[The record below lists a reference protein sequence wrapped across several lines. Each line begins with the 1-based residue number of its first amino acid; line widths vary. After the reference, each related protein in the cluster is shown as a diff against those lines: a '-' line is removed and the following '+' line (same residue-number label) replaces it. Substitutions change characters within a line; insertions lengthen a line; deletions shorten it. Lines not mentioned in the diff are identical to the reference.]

1 MSVKLNIK
9 AKSLDDLGLELRT
22 KRKPRKSRYVS
33 TNIQNIQ
40 NLRTPYN
47 LNSFGIRGIPTETI
61 NQNNIPTI
69 YSSIA
74 LENLKALENLNQNNK
89 LKLLKNDD
97 NNDIKEYIN
106 TGLNNVIAGGKSL
119 GNNLYNEIMKNRQ
132 MIDNF
137 NTKKTFIPSGNSTS
151 AGVTLDGRAGVL
163 PFLFDD
169 DDYEEEE
176 EEEERE
182 LQYSICIIDDFADAL
197 KDIDIQKQLSKMLI
211 KSRHLCCAFVFTL
224 QSYFYIPKILRKQI
238 TNITIFK
245 PKNAEEWNTIAKEL
259 LNLNQ
264 DDGLILY
271 NYVFNEPYSHL
282 DIDTLTNELFKNF
295 NKLEI
300 EN

>member
-22 KRKPRKSRYVS
+22 KRKPRKSRYVN

-163 PFLFDD
+163 PDNNTNDEFFKHLENLSNFDNSTPIKENEQNVND
-169 DDYEEEE
+169 DEEEIVITP
-176 EEEERE
+176 RP
-182 LQYSICIIDDFADAL
+182 LNKKAKFYKKLFMSNGQPKNIAGYNKRTLLDDFYKTYPD
-197 KDIDIQKQLSKMLI
+197 K
-211 KSRHLCCAFVFTL
+211 
-224 QSYFYIPKILRKQI
+224 
-238 TNITIFK
+238 NIVME
-245 PKNAEEWNTIAKEL
+245 N
-259 LNLNQ
+259 
-264 DDGLILY
+264 GLIVLRDKKENEINNTKFTGIGQGNFKIIRSKIQNFVKDNY
-271 NYVFNEPYSHL
+271 NP
-282 DIDTLTNELFKNF
+282 I
-295 NKLEI
+295 
-300 EN
+300 

>member
-1 MSVKLNIK
+1 MTIKSIFEIKNKKFPKLQPIKEIQQIRIPKLIDDIPNRNGFIWVLSGSGGSGKSNCYLNFFRSNQLYRGKFHNIYFFCPMSSFLSVEKHPLEKLENIYHDLTVQNLEYVFKDLNSKK
-9 AKSLDDLGLELRT
+9 ADYLQSVEKQK
-22 KRKPRKSRYVS
+22 KRKMSKR
-33 TNIQNIQ
+33 
-40 NLRTPYN
+40 
-47 LNSFGIRGIPTETI
+47 
-61 NQNNIPTI
+61 
-69 YSSIA
+69 
-74 LENLKALENLNQNNK
+74 
-89 LKLLKNDD
+89 
-97 NNDIKEYIN
+97 
-106 TGLNNVIAGGKSL
+106 
-119 GNNLYNEIMKNRQ
+119 EI
-132 MIDNF
+132 
-137 NTKKTFIPSGNSTS
+137 
-151 AGVTLDGRAGVL
+151 
-163 PFLFDD
+163 FLFDD

-224 QSYFYIPKILRKQI
+224 QSYFYFPKILRKQI